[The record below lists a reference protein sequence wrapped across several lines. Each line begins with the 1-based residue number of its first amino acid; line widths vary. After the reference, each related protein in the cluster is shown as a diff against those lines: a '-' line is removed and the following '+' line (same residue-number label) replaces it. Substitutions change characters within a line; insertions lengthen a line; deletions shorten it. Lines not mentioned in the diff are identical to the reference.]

1 MNKLARS
8 SQRGITLIELMT
20 VVVIVAVLASIAIPS
35 YRSYLLRSQRT
46 DARALLVK
54 VQASQERFLL
64 QQNRYATDAEL
75 TVTPPQGL
83 GQSRESEN
91 RFYTLQIAAGAT
103 PTEYT
108 LIARPRAG
116 GGQQDDDK
124 CVEFS
129 IDQNGIKRA
138 EDSSGADVTND
149 CWR

>member
-1 MNKLARS
+1 MKTLARS

-20 VVVIVAVLASIAIPS
+20 VVVIVAVLASIAVPS

-46 DARALLVK
+46 DARTVLLK
-54 VQASQERFLL
+54 IQAAQERFLL

-75 TVTPPQGL
+75 TLEPPQGL
-83 GQSRESEN
+83 GQFRESEN
-91 RFYTLQIAAGAT
+91 RFYTVQIAAGAT
-103 PTEYT
+103 PTEYA

-124 CVEFS
+124 CAEFS

-138 EDSSGADVTND
+138 KNAGGADATNN